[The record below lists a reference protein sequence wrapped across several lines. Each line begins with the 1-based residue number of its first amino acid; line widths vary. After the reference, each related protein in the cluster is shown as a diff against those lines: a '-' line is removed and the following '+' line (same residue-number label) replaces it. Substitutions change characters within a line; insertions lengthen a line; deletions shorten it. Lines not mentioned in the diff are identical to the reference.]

1 MNQAKA
7 VAIMAALFSLATISN
22 SRRRSCAAA
31 VVRLVEG
38 IPVMIATGV
47 NGTERGACNVC
58 EPEDL
63 SSTYAHVIHAEDNC
77 LRRYNALPIIKS
89 DSDML
94 FVTDSPCAACFDKI
108 IASNIRQVYYA
119 RSYRI
124 QDHLPLAEQH
134 GLTFVEVDLQQVRMS
149 LIEAYQRIDRVIC

>member
-1 MNQAKA
+1 MNEKKA
-7 VAIMAALFSLATISN
+7 VAIMAALFGLATISN

-38 IPVMIATGV
+38 VPVMIATGV
-47 NGTERGACNVC
+47 NGTAPGTENAC

-63 SSTYAHVIHAEDNC
+63 TSTYPHVIHAEDNC
-77 LRRYNALPIIKS
+77 LRRYTALGNIRP
-89 DSDML
+89 DLDML

-124 QDHLPLAEQH
+124 QDHLPLAERH
-134 GLTFVEVDLQQVRMS
+134 GLVFVEVDLQQVRMN
-149 LIEAYQRIDRVIC
+149 LIEAHQRIDKVIC